1 MSDTP
6 ADRADEHRRLSVALT
21 AAFARFEDLLAQAG
35 DTETPIKNSTWTVS
49 DLAAHVAA
57 GLEAYARYL
66 NGDAVAAFDVSD
78 VAGGSLAASNAEQL
92 VRERERTI
100 SVLGRRAADAFADV
114 IARSDELQLD
124 DLVPWHGRREPLRSV
139 LAALLGEL
147 LMHGRDLA
155 ISLGVDWPI
164 SKDEAIVLL
173 DNIAPLLPVLVD
185 KEATSTLVA
194 DIRVIVRGGQ
204 PIHLS
209 FDHGSVTVGGN
220 PRRFD
225 ATVSADPVAFLLV
238 AYGRRSQWRAIAG
251 GGLIAWGR
259 RPWLALKLTSYLAAP

>member
-1 MSDTP
+1 MSPRVWKRT
-6 ADRADEHRRLSVALT
+6 RADL
-21 AAFARFEDLLAQAG
+21 D
-35 DTETPIKNSTWTVS
+35 
-49 DLAAHVAA
+49 
-57 GLEAYARYL
+57 
-66 NGDAVAAFDVSD
+66 GDAVAAFDVSD

-100 SVLGRRAADAFADV
+100 SVLRGRAADAFADV
-114 IARSDELQLD
+114 IARSDEPQLD

-155 ISLGVDWPI
+155 ISIGVDWPI
-164 SKDEAIVLL
+164 SKDEAIILL

-185 KEATSTLVA
+185 KKATSTLVA

-209 FDHGSVTVGGN
+209 FDHGSVTAGGN

-251 GGLIAWGR
+251 GGLVAWGR
-259 RPWLALKLTSYLAAP
+259 RPWLALKLTSYLVAP